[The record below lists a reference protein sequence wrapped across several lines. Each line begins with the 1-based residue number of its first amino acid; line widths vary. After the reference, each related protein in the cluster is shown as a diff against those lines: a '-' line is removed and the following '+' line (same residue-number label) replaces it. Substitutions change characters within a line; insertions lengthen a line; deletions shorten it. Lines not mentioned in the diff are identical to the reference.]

1 MSGLWLADIIPAT
14 QPWDGRAAVYKV
26 SRGENLKLL
35 KTDVYNPSLQG
46 PESLLM
52 IGQSHSTKASD
63 WLKWFR
69 HFLYNNKF
77 LAIPYFNF
85 FMRNKENVAP
95 ICELRGGDTTQK
107 TERDRMFPGIS
118 DDLLMKSFVLI
129 FSLSIFKRR
138 YLTLFSFDSVL
149 FRLFKN
155 HKVFMTITTSGQ
167 LVREI

>member
-1 MSGLWLADIIPAT
+1 
-14 QPWDGRAAVYKV
+14 
-26 SRGENLKLL
+26 
-35 KTDVYNPSLQG
+35 
-46 PESLLM
+46 
-52 IGQSHSTKASD
+52 
-63 WLKWFR
+63 
-69 HFLYNNKF
+69 
-77 LAIPYFNF
+77 
-85 FMRNKENVAP
+85 MRNKENVAP

-107 TERDRMFPGIS
+107 TERDKMFPGIS
-118 DDLLMKSFVLI
+118 DDLLMISFVLI